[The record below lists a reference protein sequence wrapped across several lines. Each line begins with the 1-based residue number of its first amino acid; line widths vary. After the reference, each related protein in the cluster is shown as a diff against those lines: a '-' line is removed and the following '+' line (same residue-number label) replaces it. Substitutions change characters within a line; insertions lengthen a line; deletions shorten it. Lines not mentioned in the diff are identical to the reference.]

1 MPSPQESS
9 GYPRR
14 SGGQENRTTP
24 RARRRC
30 RGAECASTF
39 RRQRDWS
46 GRKRRVEQRQA
57 GQGKQDECNRRQP
70 VVGAIR
76 RFVTLDQIVV
86 LHEASFPH
94 PALSIDPL
102 HSEEQLVPRERVWV
116 RGTG

>member
-24 RARRRC
+24 RARSAAKEI
-30 RGAECASTF
+30 GQEE
-39 RRQRDWS
+39 
-46 GRKRRVEQRQA
+46 KRRMEQRQA
-57 GQGKQDECNRRQP
+57 GEREQDECNRRQP
-70 VVGAIR
+70 VVGAFG